1 MIVFCTFPCKGRVF
15 IKDILIYK
23 MKGMYTYLH
32 KMKPLDLIILL
43 LTISLSACQDKQ
55 KGIITLLVK
64 EWQGKQI
71 LFPENMFFTR
81 FASDTTNFVIP
92 TSDYKVL
99 VFVDSIGCTSCKLQ
113 LSRWKEFI
121 RYTDSISHK
130 NVPFLFCFQLGDQ
143 RKIHSLLIRENFDKP
158 IYLDQSDSLNQL
170 NHFPKDI
177 RFQVFLL
184 DKNNKVVV
192 IGNPICNSNVK
203 ELYLKEIIGRQ
214 PVVPNQ
220 TTVKVEN
227 ELLLL
232 GTIPL
237 GKSKDTLFT
246 LANIGDRP
254 LVIIDVTTT
263 CGCTQVWF
271 DKHPALPG
279 ESLHI
284 KVRVTPENK
293 GLFDETITA
302 KGNTNRLIKLEVQG
316 NAL

>member
-1 MIVFCTFPCKGRVF
+1 MR
-15 IKDILIYK
+15 
-23 MKGMYTYLH
+23 
-32 KMKPLDLIILL
+32 PLDLIILL
-43 LTISLSACQDKQ
+43 LTIFLSACQDKQ
-55 KGIITLLVK
+55 KEIITLLVK

-71 LFPENMFFTR
+71 LFPENMVFTR

-121 RYTDSISHK
+121 RYTDSISQK
-130 NVPFLFCFQLGDQ
+130 NIPFLFFFQFDDQ
-143 RKIHSLLIRENFDKP
+143 WEIHSLLIRENFDKP
-158 IYLDQSDSLNQL
+158 ICLDRSDSLNQL

-192 IGNPICNSNVK
+192 IGNPVHNPNVK
-203 ELYLKEIIGRQ
+203 ELYLEEISRKQ
-214 PVVPNQ
+214 PVAPIQ
-220 TTVKVEN
+220 TTVKVEK
-227 ELLLL
+227 ESLLLE
-232 GTIPL
+232 TIPL

-246 LANIGDRP
+246 LVNTGDQP

-263 CGCTQVWF
+263 CGCAQTLF
-271 DKHPALPG
+271 DKHPVQPG

-284 KVRVTPENK
+284 KVGVTPENK
-293 GLFDETITA
+293 GLFDETITV
-302 KGNTNRLIKLEVQG
+302 KCNTNQLIKFNIRGNTI
-316 NAL
+316 

>member
-1 MIVFCTFPCKGRVF
+1 MR
-15 IKDILIYK
+15 
-23 MKGMYTYLH
+23 
-32 KMKPLDLIILL
+32 PLDLIILL
-43 LTISLSACQDKQ
+43 LTIFLSACQDKQ
-55 KGIITLLVK
+55 KEIITLLVK

-71 LFPENMFFTR
+71 LFPENMVFTR

-121 RYTDSISHK
+121 RYTDSISQK
-130 NVPFLFCFQLGDQ
+130 NIPFLFFFQFDDQ
-143 RKIHSLLIRENFDKP
+143 WEIHSLLIRENFDKP
-158 IYLDQSDSLNQL
+158 ICLDRSDSLNQL

-192 IGNPICNSNVK
+192 IGNPVHNPNVK
-203 ELYLKEIIGRQ
+203 ELYLEEISRKQ
-214 PVVPNQ
+214 PVAPIQ
-220 TTVKVEN
+220 TTVKVEK
-227 ELLLL
+227 ESLLLE
-232 GTIPL
+232 TIPL

-246 LANIGDRP
+246 LVNTGDQP

-263 CGCTQVWF
+263 CGCAQTLF
-271 DKHPALPG
+271 DKHPVQPG

-284 KVRVTPENK
+284 KVGVTPENK
-293 GLFDETITA
+293 GLFDETITV
-302 KGNTNRLIKLEVQG
+302 KCNTNQFIKLNIRGNTI
-316 NAL
+316 

>member
-1 MIVFCTFPCKGRVF
+1 MR
-15 IKDILIYK
+15 
-23 MKGMYTYLH
+23 
-32 KMKPLDLIILL
+32 PLDLIILL
-43 LTISLSACQDKQ
+43 LTIFLSACQDKQ
-55 KGIITLLVK
+55 KEIITLLVK

-71 LFPENMFFTR
+71 LFPENMVFTR

-121 RYTDSISHK
+121 RYTDSISQK
-130 NVPFLFCFQLGDQ
+130 NIPFLFFFQFDDQ
-143 RKIHSLLIRENFDKP
+143 WEIHSLLIRENFDKP
-158 IYLDQSDSLNQL
+158 ICLDRSDSLNQL

-192 IGNPICNSNVK
+192 IGNPVHNPNVK
-203 ELYLKEIIGRQ
+203 ELYLEEISRKQ
-214 PVVPNQ
+214 PVAPIQ
-220 TTVKVEN
+220 TTVKVEK
-227 ELLLL
+227 ESLLLE
-232 GTIPL
+232 TIPL

-246 LANIGDRP
+246 LVNTGDQP

-263 CGCTQVWF
+263 CGCAQTLF
-271 DKHPALPG
+271 DKHPVQPG

-284 KVRVTPENK
+284 KVGVTPENK
-293 GLFDETITA
+293 GLCDETITV
-302 KGNTNRLIKLEVQG
+302 KCNTNQLIKLNIRG
-316 NAL
+316 NTI

>member
-1 MIVFCTFPCKGRVF
+1 MR
-15 IKDILIYK
+15 
-23 MKGMYTYLH
+23 
-32 KMKPLDLIILL
+32 PLDLIILL
-43 LTISLSACQDKQ
+43 LTIFLSACQDKQ
-55 KGIITLLVK
+55 KEIITLLVK

-71 LFPENMFFTR
+71 LFPENMVFTR

-121 RYTDSISHK
+121 RYTDSISQK
-130 NVPFLFCFQLGDQ
+130 NIPFLFFFQFDDHWE
-143 RKIHSLLIRENFDKP
+143 IHSLLIRENFDKP
-158 IYLDQSDSLNQL
+158 ICLDRSDSLNQL

-192 IGNPICNSNVK
+192 IGNPVHNPNVK
-203 ELYLKEIIGRQ
+203 ELYLEEISRKQ
-214 PVVPNQ
+214 PVAPIQ
-220 TTVKVEN
+220 TTVKVEK
-227 ELLLL
+227 ESLLLE
-232 GTIPL
+232 TIPL

-246 LANIGDRP
+246 LVNTGDQP

-263 CGCTQVWF
+263 CGCAQTLF
-271 DKHPALPG
+271 DKHPVQPG

-284 KVRVTPENK
+284 KVGVTPENK
-293 GLFDETITA
+293 GLFDETITV
-302 KGNTNRLIKLEVQG
+302 KCNTNQLIKLNIRG
-316 NAL
+316 NTI

>member
-1 MIVFCTFPCKGRVF
+1 
-15 IKDILIYK
+15 
-23 MKGMYTYLH
+23 
-32 KMKPLDLIILL
+32 MKPLDLIILL
-43 LTISLSACQDKQ
+43 LTIFLSACQDKQ
-55 KGIITLLVK
+55 KEIITLLVK

-71 LFPENMFFTR
+71 LFPENMVFTR

-121 RYTDSISHK
+121 RYTDSISQK
-130 NVPFLFCFQLGDQ
+130 NIPFLFFFQFDDQ
-143 RKIHSLLIRENFDKP
+143 WEIHSLLKRENFDKP
-158 IYLDQSDSLNQL
+158 ICLDRSDSLNQL

-192 IGNPICNSNVK
+192 IGNPVHNPNVK
-203 ELYLKEIIGRQ
+203 ELYLEEISRKQ
-214 PVVPNQ
+214 PVAPIQ
-220 TTVKVEN
+220 TTVKVEK
-227 ELLLL
+227 ESLLLE
-232 GTIPL
+232 TIPL

-246 LANIGDRP
+246 LVNTGDQP

-263 CGCTQVWF
+263 CGCAQTLF
-271 DKHPALPG
+271 DKHPVQPG

-284 KVRVTPENK
+284 KVGVTPENK
-293 GLFDETITA
+293 GLFDETITV
-302 KGNTNRLIKLEVQG
+302 KCNTNQLIKLNIRG
-316 NAL
+316 NTI

>member
-1 MIVFCTFPCKGRVF
+1 MR
-15 IKDILIYK
+15 
-23 MKGMYTYLH
+23 
-32 KMKPLDLIILL
+32 PLDLIILL
-43 LTISLSACQDKQ
+43 LTIFLSACQDKQ
-55 KGIITLLVK
+55 KEIITLLVK

-71 LFPENMFFTR
+71 LFPENMVFTR

-121 RYTDSISHK
+121 RYTDSISQK
-130 NVPFLFCFQLGDQ
+130 NIPFLFFFQFDDQ
-143 RKIHSLLIRENFDKP
+143 WEIHSLLIRENFDKP
-158 IYLDQSDSLNQL
+158 ICLDRSDSLNQL

-192 IGNPICNSNVK
+192 IGNPVHNPNVK
-203 ELYLKEIIGRQ
+203 ELYLEEIGRKQ
-214 PVVPNQ
+214 PVAPIQ
-220 TTVKVEN
+220 TTVKVEK
-227 ELLLL
+227 ESLLLE
-232 GTIPL
+232 TIPL

-246 LANIGDRP
+246 LVNTGDQP

-263 CGCTQVWF
+263 CGCAQTLF
-271 DKHPALPG
+271 DKHPVQPG

-284 KVRVTPENK
+284 KVGVTPENK
-293 GLFDETITA
+293 GLFDETITV
-302 KGNTNRLIKLEVQG
+302 KCNTNQLIKFNIRGNTI
-316 NAL
+316 

>member
-1 MIVFCTFPCKGRVF
+1 MR
-15 IKDILIYK
+15 
-23 MKGMYTYLH
+23 
-32 KMKPLDLIILL
+32 PLDLIILL
-43 LTISLSACQDKQ
+43 LTIFLSACQDKQ
-55 KGIITLLVK
+55 KEIITLLVK

-71 LFPENMFFTR
+71 LFPENMVFTR

-121 RYTDSISHK
+121 RYTDSISQK
-130 NVPFLFCFQLGDQ
+130 NIPFLFFFQFDDQ
-143 RKIHSLLIRENFDKP
+143 WEIHSLLIRENFDKP
-158 IYLDQSDSLNQL
+158 ICLDRSDSLNQL

-192 IGNPICNSNVK
+192 IGNPVHNPNVK
-203 ELYLKEIIGRQ
+203 ELYLEEISRKQ
-214 PVVPNQ
+214 PVAPIQ
-220 TTVKVEN
+220 TTVKAEK
-227 ELLLL
+227 ESLLLE
-232 GTIPL
+232 TIPL

-246 LANIGDRP
+246 LVNTGDQP

-263 CGCTQVWF
+263 CGCAQTLF
-271 DKHPALPG
+271 DKHPVQPG

-284 KVRVTPENK
+284 KVGVTPENK
-293 GLFDETITA
+293 GLFDETITV
-302 KGNTNRLIKLEVQG
+302 KCNTNQLIKLNIRG
-316 NAL
+316 NTI

>member
-1 MIVFCTFPCKGRVF
+1 
-15 IKDILIYK
+15 
-23 MKGMYTYLH
+23 
-32 KMKPLDLIILL
+32 MKPLDLIILL
-43 LTISLSACQDKQ
+43 LTIFLSACQDKQ
-55 KGIITLLVK
+55 KEIITLLVK

-71 LFPENMFFTR
+71 LFPENMVFTR

-121 RYTDSISHK
+121 RYTDSISQK
-130 NVPFLFCFQLGDQ
+130 NIPFLFFFQFDDQ
-143 RKIHSLLIRENFDKP
+143 WEIHSLLIRENFDKP
-158 IYLDQSDSLNQL
+158 ICLDRSDSLNQL

-192 IGNPICNSNVK
+192 IGNPVHNPNVK
-203 ELYLKEIIGRQ
+203 ELYLEEISRKQ
-214 PVVPNQ
+214 PVAPIQ
-220 TTVKVEN
+220 TTVKVEK
-227 ELLLL
+227 ESLLLE
-232 GTIPL
+232 TIPL

-246 LANIGDRP
+246 LVNTGDQP

-263 CGCTQVWF
+263 CGCAQTLF
-271 DKHPALPG
+271 DKHPVQSG

-284 KVRVTPENK
+284 KVGVTPENK
-293 GLFDETITA
+293 GLFDETITV
-302 KGNTNRLIKLEVQG
+302 KCNTNQLIKLNIRG
-316 NAL
+316 NTI

>member
-1 MIVFCTFPCKGRVF
+1 MR
-15 IKDILIYK
+15 
-23 MKGMYTYLH
+23 
-32 KMKPLDLIILL
+32 PLDLIILL
-43 LTISLSACQDKQ
+43 LTIFLSACQDKQ
-55 KGIITLLVK
+55 KEIITLLVK

-71 LFPENMFFTR
+71 LFPENMVFTR

-121 RYTDSISHK
+121 RYTDSISQK
-130 NVPFLFCFQLGDQ
+130 NIPFLFFFQFDDQ
-143 RKIHSLLIRENFDKP
+143 WEIHSLLIRENFDKP
-158 IYLDQSDSLNQL
+158 ICLDRSDSLNQL

-192 IGNPICNSNVK
+192 IGNPVHNPNVK
-203 ELYLKEIIGRQ
+203 ELYWEEISRKQ
-214 PVVPNQ
+214 PVAPIQ
-220 TTVKVEN
+220 TTVKVEK
-227 ELLLL
+227 ESLLLE
-232 GTIPL
+232 TIPL

-246 LANIGDRP
+246 LVNTGDQP

-263 CGCTQVWF
+263 CGCAQTLF
-271 DKHPALPG
+271 DKHPVQPG

-284 KVRVTPENK
+284 KVGVTPENK
-293 GLFDETITA
+293 GLFDETITV
-302 KGNTNRLIKLEVQG
+302 KCNTNQLIKLNIRG
-316 NAL
+316 NTI

>member
-1 MIVFCTFPCKGRVF
+1 
-15 IKDILIYK
+15 
-23 MKGMYTYLH
+23 
-32 KMKPLDLIILL
+32 MKPLDLIILL
-43 LTISLSACQDKQ
+43 LTIFLSACQDKQ
-55 KGIITLLVK
+55 KEIITLLVK

-71 LFPENMFFTR
+71 LFPENMVFTR

-121 RYTDSISHK
+121 RYTDSISQK
-130 NVPFLFCFQLGDQ
+130 NIPFLFFFQFDDQ
-143 RKIHSLLIRENFDKP
+143 WEIHSLLIRENFDKP
-158 IYLDQSDSLNQL
+158 ICLDRSDSLNQL

-192 IGNPICNSNVK
+192 IGNPVHNPNVK
-203 ELYLKEIIGRQ
+203 ELYLEEIGRKQ
-214 PVVPNQ
+214 PVAPIQ
-220 TTVKVEN
+220 TTVKVEK
-227 ELLLL
+227 ESLLLE
-232 GTIPL
+232 TIPL

-246 LANIGDRP
+246 LVNTGDQP

-263 CGCTQVWF
+263 CGCAQTLF
-271 DKHPALPG
+271 DKHPVQPG

-284 KVRVTPENK
+284 KVGVTPENK
-293 GLFDETITA
+293 GLFDETITV
-302 KGNTNRLIKLEVQG
+302 KCNTNQLIKLNVRG
-316 NAL
+316 NTI

>member
-1 MIVFCTFPCKGRVF
+1 MR
-15 IKDILIYK
+15 
-23 MKGMYTYLH
+23 
-32 KMKPLDLIILL
+32 PLDLIILL
-43 LTISLSACQDKQ
+43 LTIFLSACQDKQ
-55 KGIITLLVK
+55 KEIITLLVK

-71 LFPENMFFTR
+71 LFPENMVFTR

-121 RYTDSISHK
+121 RYTDSISQK
-130 NVPFLFCFQLGDQ
+130 NIPFLFFFQFDDQ
-143 RKIHSLLIRENFDKP
+143 WEIHSLLIRENFDKP
-158 IYLDQSDSLNQL
+158 ICLDRSDSLNQL

-192 IGNPICNSNVK
+192 IGNPVHNPNVK
-203 ELYLKEIIGRQ
+203 ELYLEEISRKQ
-214 PVVPNQ
+214 PVAPIQ
-220 TTVKVEN
+220 TTVKVEK
-227 ELLLL
+227 ESLLLE
-232 GTIPL
+232 TIPL

-246 LANIGDRP
+246 LVNTGDQP

-263 CGCTQVWF
+263 CGCAQTLF
-271 DKHPALPG
+271 DKHPVQPG

-284 KVRVTPENK
+284 KVGVTPENK
-293 GLFDETITA
+293 GLFDETITV
-302 KGNTNRLIKLEVQG
+302 KCNTNQLIKLNIRG
-316 NAL
+316 NMI

>member
-1 MIVFCTFPCKGRVF
+1 MR
-15 IKDILIYK
+15 
-23 MKGMYTYLH
+23 
-32 KMKPLDLIILL
+32 PLDLIILL
-43 LTISLSACQDKQ
+43 LTIFLSACQDKQ
-55 KGIITLLVK
+55 KEIITLLVK

-71 LFPENMFFTR
+71 LFPENMVFTR

-121 RYTDSISHK
+121 RYTDSISQK
-130 NVPFLFCFQLGDQ
+130 NIPFLFFFQFDDQ
-143 RKIHSLLIRENFDKP
+143 WEIHSLLIRENFDKP
-158 IYLDQSDSLNQL
+158 ICLDRSDSLNQL

-192 IGNPICNSNVK
+192 IGNPVHNPNVK
-203 ELYLKEIIGRQ
+203 ELYLEEISRKQ
-214 PVVPNQ
+214 PVAPIQ
-220 TTVKVEN
+220 TTVKVEK
-227 ELLLL
+227 ETLLLE
-232 GTIPL
+232 TIPL

-246 LANIGDRP
+246 LVNTGDQP

-263 CGCTQVWF
+263 CGCAQTLF
-271 DKHPALPG
+271 DKHPVQPG

-284 KVRVTPENK
+284 KVGVTPENK
-293 GLFDETITA
+293 GLFDETITV
-302 KGNTNRLIKLEVQG
+302 KCNTNQLIKLNIRG
-316 NAL
+316 NTI

>member
-1 MIVFCTFPCKGRVF
+1 
-15 IKDILIYK
+15 
-23 MKGMYTYLH
+23 
-32 KMKPLDLIILL
+32 MKPLDLIILL
-43 LTISLSACQDKQ
+43 LTIFLSACQDKQ
-55 KGIITLLVK
+55 KEIITLLVK

-71 LFPENMFFTR
+71 LFPENMVFTR

-121 RYTDSISHK
+121 RYTDSISQK
-130 NVPFLFCFQLGDQ
+130 NIPFLFFFQFDDQ
-143 RKIHSLLIRENFDKP
+143 WEIHSLLIRENFDKP
-158 IYLDQSDSLNQL
+158 ICLDRSDSLNQL

-192 IGNPICNSNVK
+192 IGNPVHNPNVK
-203 ELYLKEIIGRQ
+203 ELYLEEISRKQ
-214 PVVPNQ
+214 PVAPIQ
-220 TTVKVEN
+220 TTVKVEKKS
-227 ELLLL
+227 LLLE
-232 GTIPL
+232 TIPL

-246 LANIGDRP
+246 LVNTGDQP

-263 CGCTQVWF
+263 CGCAQTLF
-271 DKHPALPG
+271 DKHPVQPG

-284 KVRVTPENK
+284 KVGVTPENK
-293 GLFDETITA
+293 GLFDETITV
-302 KGNTNRLIKLEVQG
+302 KCNTNQLIKLNIRG
-316 NAL
+316 NTI

>member
-1 MIVFCTFPCKGRVF
+1 MN
-15 IKDILIYK
+15 
-23 MKGMYTYLH
+23 
-32 KMKPLDLIILL
+32 PLDLIILL
-43 LTISLSACQDKQ
+43 LTIFLSACQDKQ
-55 KGIITLLVK
+55 KEIITLLVK

-71 LFPENMFFTR
+71 LFPENMVFTR

-121 RYTDSISHK
+121 RYTDSISQK
-130 NVPFLFCFQLGDQ
+130 NIPFLFFFQFDDQ
-143 RKIHSLLIRENFDKP
+143 WEIHSLLIRENFDKP
-158 IYLDQSDSLNQL
+158 ICLDRSDSLNQL

-192 IGNPICNSNVK
+192 IGNPVHNPNVK
-203 ELYLKEIIGRQ
+203 ELYLEEISRKQ
-214 PVVPNQ
+214 PVAPIQ
-220 TTVKVEN
+220 TTVKVEK
-227 ELLLL
+227 ESLLLE
-232 GTIPL
+232 TIPL

-246 LANIGDRP
+246 LVNTGDQP

-263 CGCTQVWF
+263 CGCAQTLF
-271 DKHPALPG
+271 DKHPVQPG

-284 KVRVTPENK
+284 KVGVTPENK
-293 GLFDETITA
+293 GLFDETITV
-302 KGNTNRLIKLEVQG
+302 KCNINQLIKLNVRG
-316 NAL
+316 NTI

>member
-1 MIVFCTFPCKGRVF
+1 MWFVGVDSFYR
-15 IKDILIYK
+15 IYVL
-23 MKGMYTYLH
+23 YDEQTYIHLH

-43 LTISLSACQDKQ
+43 LTVSLSACQDKQ
-55 KGIITLLVK
+55 KEAITLLVK

-71 LFPENMFFTR
+71 LFPENIVFTR

-121 RYTDSISHK
+121 RYTDSISQK
-130 NVPFLFCFQLGDQ
+130 NIPFLFFFQFDDQ
-143 RKIHSLLIRENFDKP
+143 WEIHSLLIRENFDKP
-158 IYLDQSDSLNQL
+158 ICLDRSDSLNQL

-192 IGNPICNSNVK
+192 IGNPVHNPNVK
-203 ELYLKEIIGRQ
+203 ELYLEEISRKQ
-214 PVVPNQ
+214 PVAPIQ
-220 TTVKVEN
+220 TTVKVEK
-227 ELLLL
+227 ESLLLE
-232 GTIPL
+232 TIPL

-246 LANIGDRP
+246 LVNTGDQP

-263 CGCTQVWF
+263 CGCAQTLF
-271 DKHPALPG
+271 DKHPVQPG

-284 KVRVTPENK
+284 KVGVTPENK
-293 GLFDETITA
+293 GLFDETITV
-302 KGNTNRLIKLEVQG
+302 KCNTNQLIKLNIRG
-316 NAL
+316 NTI

>member
-1 MIVFCTFPCKGRVF
+1 MR
-15 IKDILIYK
+15 
-23 MKGMYTYLH
+23 
-32 KMKPLDLIILL
+32 PLDLIILL
-43 LTISLSACQDKQ
+43 LTIFLSACQDKQ
-55 KGIITLLVK
+55 KEIITLLVK

-71 LFPENMFFTR
+71 LFPENMVFTR

-121 RYTDSISHK
+121 RYTDSISQK
-130 NVPFLFCFQLGDQ
+130 NFPFLFFFQFDDQ
-143 RKIHSLLIRENFDKP
+143 WEIHSLLIRENFDKP
-158 IYLDQSDSLNQL
+158 ICLDRSDSLNQL

-192 IGNPICNSNVK
+192 IGNPVHNPNVK
-203 ELYLKEIIGRQ
+203 ELYLEEISRKQ
-214 PVVPNQ
+214 PVAPIQ
-220 TTVKVEN
+220 TTVKVEK
-227 ELLLL
+227 ESLLLE
-232 GTIPL
+232 TIPL

-246 LANIGDRP
+246 LVNTGDQP

-263 CGCTQVWF
+263 CGCAQTLF
-271 DKHPALPG
+271 DKHPVQPG

-284 KVRVTPENK
+284 KVGVTPENK
-293 GLFDETITA
+293 GLFDETITV
-302 KGNTNRLIKLEVQG
+302 KCNTNQLIKLNIRG
-316 NAL
+316 NTI

>member
-1 MIVFCTFPCKGRVF
+1 
-15 IKDILIYK
+15 
-23 MKGMYTYLH
+23 
-32 KMKPLDLIILL
+32 MKPLDLIILL
-43 LTISLSACQDKQ
+43 LTIFLSACQDKQ
-55 KGIITLLVK
+55 KEIITLLVK

-71 LFPENMFFTR
+71 LFPENMVFTR

-121 RYTDSISHK
+121 RYTDSISQK
-130 NVPFLFCFQLGDQ
+130 NIPFLFFFQFDDQ
-143 RKIHSLLIRENFDKP
+143 WEIHSLLIRENFDKP
-158 IYLDQSDSLNQL
+158 ICLDRSDSLNQL

-192 IGNPICNSNVK
+192 IGNPVHNPNVK
-203 ELYLKEIIGRQ
+203 ELYLEEISRKQ
-214 PVVPNQ
+214 PVAPIQ
-220 TTVKVEN
+220 TTVKE
-227 ELLLL
+227 EKESLLLE
-232 GTIPL
+232 TIPL

-246 LANIGDRP
+246 LVNTGDQP

-263 CGCTQVWF
+263 CGCAQTLF
-271 DKHPALPG
+271 DKHPVQPG

-284 KVRVTPENK
+284 KVGVTPENK
-293 GLFDETITA
+293 GLFDETITV
-302 KGNTNRLIKLEVQG
+302 KCNTNQLIKLNIRG
-316 NAL
+316 NTI

>member
-1 MIVFCTFPCKGRVF
+1 MR
-15 IKDILIYK
+15 
-23 MKGMYTYLH
+23 
-32 KMKPLDLIILL
+32 PLDLTILL
-43 LTISLSACQDKQ
+43 LTIFLSACQDKQ
-55 KGIITLLVK
+55 KEIITLLVK

-71 LFPENMFFTR
+71 LFPENMVFTR

-121 RYTDSISHK
+121 RYTDSISQK
-130 NVPFLFCFQLGDQ
+130 NIPFLFFFQFDDQ
-143 RKIHSLLIRENFDKP
+143 WEIHSLLIRENFDKP
-158 IYLDQSDSLNQL
+158 ICLDRSDSLNQL

-192 IGNPICNSNVK
+192 IGNPVHNPNVK
-203 ELYLKEIIGRQ
+203 ELYLEEIGRKQ
-214 PVVPNQ
+214 PVAPIQ
-220 TTVKVEN
+220 TTVKVEK
-227 ELLLL
+227 ESLLLE
-232 GTIPL
+232 TIPL

-246 LANIGDRP
+246 LVNTGDQP

-263 CGCTQVWF
+263 CGYAQALF
-271 DKHPALPG
+271 DKHPVQPG

-284 KVRVTPENK
+284 KVGVTPENK
-293 GLFDETITA
+293 GLFDETITV
-302 KGNTNRLIKLEVQG
+302 KCNTNQLIKLNVRG
-316 NAL
+316 NTI

>member
-1 MIVFCTFPCKGRVF
+1 
-15 IKDILIYK
+15 
-23 MKGMYTYLH
+23 
-32 KMKPLDLIILL
+32 MKPLDLIILL
-43 LTISLSACQDKQ
+43 LTIFLSACQDKQ
-55 KGIITLLVK
+55 KEIITLLVK

-71 LFPENMFFTR
+71 LFPENMVFTR

-121 RYTDSISHK
+121 RYTDSISQK
-130 NVPFLFCFQLGDQ
+130 NIPFLFFFQFDDQ
-143 RKIHSLLIRENFDKP
+143 WEIHSLLIRENFDKP
-158 IYLDQSDSLNQL
+158 ICLDRSDSLNQL

-192 IGNPICNSNVK
+192 IGNPVHNPNVK
-203 ELYLKEIIGRQ
+203 ELYLEEISRKQ
-214 PVVPNQ
+214 PVAPIQ
-220 TTVKVEN
+220 TTVKVEK
-227 ELLLL
+227 ESLLLE
-232 GTIPL
+232 TIPL

-246 LANIGDRP
+246 LVNTGDQP

-263 CGCTQVWF
+263 CGCAQTLF
-271 DKHPALPG
+271 DKHPVQPG

-284 KVRVTPENK
+284 KVEVTPENK
-293 GLFDETITA
+293 GLFDETITV
-302 KGNTNRLIKLEVQG
+302 KCNTNQLIKLNVRG
-316 NAL
+316 NTI

>member
-1 MIVFCTFPCKGRVF
+1 MR
-15 IKDILIYK
+15 
-23 MKGMYTYLH
+23 
-32 KMKPLDLIILL
+32 PLDLIILL
-43 LTISLSACQDKQ
+43 LTIFLSACQDKQ
-55 KGIITLLVK
+55 KEIITLLVK

-71 LFPENMFFTR
+71 LFPENMVFTR

-121 RYTDSISHK
+121 RYTDSISQK
-130 NVPFLFCFQLGDQ
+130 NIPFLFFFQFDDQ
-143 RKIHSLLIRENFDKP
+143 WEIHSLLIRENFDKP
-158 IYLDQSDSLNQL
+158 ICLDRSDSLNQL

-192 IGNPICNSNVK
+192 IGNPVHNPNVK
-203 ELYLKEIIGRQ
+203 ELYLEEIGRKQ
-214 PVVPNQ
+214 PVAPIQ
-220 TTVKVEN
+220 TTVKVEK
-227 ELLLL
+227 ESLLLE
-232 GTIPL
+232 TIPL

-246 LANIGDRP
+246 LVNTGDQP

-263 CGCTQVWF
+263 CGCAQTLF
-271 DKHPALPG
+271 DKHPVQPG

-284 KVRVTPENK
+284 KVGVTPENK
-293 GLFDETITA
+293 GLFDETITV
-302 KGNTNRLIKLEVQG
+302 KCNINQLIKLNVRG
-316 NAL
+316 NTI